1 MPGPTPAAQPGCRV
15 GPARPTTVPG
25 VSEVP
30 ADVVISRAVR
40 ASMRALLLLAAMCVV
55 LALVGVAGAA
65 MADDGRASPLVSAG
79 LTLIGVGAMFGLLA
93 TAIAGV
99 ALVSVLR
106 PVGQPGSPESQVAA
120 RADRPRDAVRTL
132 ARRLAILMRV
142 VLGACVL
149 AIAVW
154 GIADPEGIVGAVVGA
169 LVTVQLVVVMAL
181 LRVHLLR
188 SI

>member
-1 MPGPTPAAQPGCRV
+1 M
-15 GPARPTTVPG
+15 
-25 VSEVP
+25 SEVP
-30 ADVVISRAVR
+30 SDVVISRAVR
-40 ASMRALLLLAAMCVV
+40 ASMRAMLLLAAMCVV

-65 MADDGRASPLVSAG
+65 MADGGRASPLVSAG
-79 LTLIGVGAMFGLLA
+79 LTLIGMGALFGLLA
-93 TAIAGV
+93 TALAGV
-99 ALVSVLR
+99 ALVTVLR
-106 PVGQPGSPESQVAA
+106 PVGQPGSEQSEAAA
-120 RADRPRDAVRTL
+120 RSDTPRRAVHTL

-142 VLGACVL
+142 VLGACVV

-188 SI
+188 SV